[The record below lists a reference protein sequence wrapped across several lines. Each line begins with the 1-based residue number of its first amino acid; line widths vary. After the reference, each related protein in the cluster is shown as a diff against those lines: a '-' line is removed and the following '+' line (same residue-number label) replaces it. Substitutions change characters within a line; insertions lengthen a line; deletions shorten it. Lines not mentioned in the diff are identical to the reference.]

1 MGSQTAISRSNR
13 ITFSARCAQVSRFDG
28 QLLCRDELG
37 IEDADARNV
46 ELLSGN
52 KGGEVGGE
60 GGDSCRRNR
69 INPTPNGLSRW
80 AALPC
85 SARRP

>member
-37 IEDADARNV
+37 IEGTVTGR
-46 ELLSGN
+46 
-52 KGGEVGGE
+52 
-60 GGDSCRRNR
+60 
-69 INPTPNGLSRW
+69 
-80 AALPC
+80 
-85 SARRP
+85 